1 MPAKD
6 SNVLNIC
13 LKKIVLV
20 NITCWIFLFVV
31 KVNVEKAF
39 LSEQAGTWVNAYD
52 GRYGLMY
59 WKIMKKEEGVTMKV
73 DTF

>member
-1 MPAKD
+1 M
-6 SNVLNIC
+6 LN
-13 LKKIVLV
+13 
-20 NITCWIFLFVV
+20 FLFVV

-52 GRYGLMY
+52 GRCGLMY
-59 WKIMKKEEGVTMKV
+59 WEIRKKEEGVTMKV